1 MYIHQL
7 QISVNPRQVL
17 SEILSI
23 PMYRGRNVVVPTRS
37 ARKIT
42 GNWHPLLMNVIILC
56 MEVFDRFCLPACGVT
71 GVPATDDADITK
83 RLPFFVRT
91 VLAVIC
97 ARCFTD
103 FETAWGQHL
112 VVTEPTSSPDPDDV
126 NITKRL
132 HSLRA
137 HRPCRNL
144 SPSQRF

>member
-1 MYIHQL
+1 
-7 QISVNPRQVL
+7 
-17 SEILSI
+17 
-23 PMYRGRNVVVPTRS
+23 MYRGRNVVVPTRS

-56 MEVFDRFCLPACGVT
+56 MKVFDRFCLPACGVT
-71 GVPATDDADITK
+71 GVPAPDDADITK

-103 FETAWGQHL
+103 FETAWAQHL